1 MARNF
6 KELEAKISPERSAR
20 INERVRQAVAEMA
33 LDELRHARQLTQA
46 GLANTLGVDQ
56 GSISKLERRA
66 DMYVST
72 LRSYVEAMGGSL
84 QIKAVFPDGEVRIR
98 QFQDIQEEPQPGK
111 LHELDARAR
120 A

>member
-6 KELEAKISPERSAR
+6 KELQAKMSPGSRAR
-20 INERVRQAVAEMA
+20 VNERVKLAIAEMA
-33 LDELRHARQLTQA
+33 LDELRQARQLTQA

-56 GSISKLERRA
+56 GSISKMERRT

-84 QIKAVFPDGEVRIR
+84 QIKAVFPDGEVQIK
-98 QFQDIQEEPQPGK
+98 QFQDAAEKPLAGK
-111 LHELDARAR
+111 LRESDAHAH